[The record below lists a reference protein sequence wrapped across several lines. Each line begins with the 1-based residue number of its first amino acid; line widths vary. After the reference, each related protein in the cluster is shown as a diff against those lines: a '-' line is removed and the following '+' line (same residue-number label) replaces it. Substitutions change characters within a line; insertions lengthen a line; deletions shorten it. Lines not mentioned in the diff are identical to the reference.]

1 MNALLLVGPRRL
13 LGAVLVGVLL
23 VVMSGTRVVAEE
35 VDVAKTEK
43 WAEATVE
50 QVRDLAQRGDAY
62 AQTLLGLFYSEGN
75 GVAEDAVEAVKW
87 WRKAAE
93 QGNAIAQNA
102 MGMM

>member
-50 QVRDLAQRGDAY
+50 QVRDPLVVRAR
-62 AQTLLGLFYSEGN
+62 
-75 GVAEDAVEAVKW
+75 
-87 WRKAAE
+87 
-93 QGNAIAQNA
+93 
-102 MGMM
+102 